1 MIFSLTNDYYLQVAS
16 YILIIRYK
24 ANIVKLDQVCQTFF
38 KNFMK
43 SRKFLFHLFLTPFK
57 VTLAAFPLW
66 QYSYKT
72 QLMT

>member
-38 KNFMK
+38 
-43 SRKFLFHLFLTPFK
+43 
-57 VTLAAFPLW
+57 
-66 QYSYKT
+66 
-72 QLMT
+72 